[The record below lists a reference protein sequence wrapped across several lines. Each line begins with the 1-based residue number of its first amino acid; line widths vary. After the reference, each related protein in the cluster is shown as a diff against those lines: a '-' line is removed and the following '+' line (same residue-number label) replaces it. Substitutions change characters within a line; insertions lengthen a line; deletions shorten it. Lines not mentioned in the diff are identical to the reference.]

1 MSTGKH
7 TVKETLNKDIARRE
21 GAPARTQG
29 RPIAEETIIEITPDR
44 IRLRAY
50 EIYQSRNG
58 GPGDALADWVQA
70 ERELG
75 GAGPD
80 SIAEASVEIKTRA
93 RGESLLQDRG

>member
-1 MSTGKH
+1 MSTDKH
-7 TVKETLNKDIARRE
+7 TVKQTLNKDISHRE
-21 GAPARTQG
+21 GAPAQAQG

-50 EIYQSRNG
+50 EIYESRNG

-75 GAGPD
+75 GA
-80 SIAEASVEIKTRA
+80 
-93 RGESLLQDRG
+93 DRTLEPACFPSA

>member
-7 TVKETLNKDIARRE
+7 TLKESLNKNIAHRE
-21 GAPARTQG
+21 GAPGQAQG

-75 GAGPD
+75 GADRTLEP
-80 SIAEASVEIKTRA
+80 ASSPSA
-93 RGESLLQDRG
+93 